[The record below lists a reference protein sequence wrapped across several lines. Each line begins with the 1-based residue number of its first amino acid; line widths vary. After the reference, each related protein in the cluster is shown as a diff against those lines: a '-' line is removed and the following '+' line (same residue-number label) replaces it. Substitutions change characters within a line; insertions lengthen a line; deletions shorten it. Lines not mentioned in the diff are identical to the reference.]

1 LEVLSLFQFKDGV
14 SVMYQKKILS
24 NHNNLI
30 SANRAKKLIP
40 GGAHT
45 YSKGADQFP
54 HNAPMIID
62 RGYGC
67 NLWDVDGNQ
76 FTDLAMSLGT
86 VTLGHAY
93 EPVLEAVRKE
103 ILRGV
108 NFCRP
113 SIIEGELAEL
123 LVDIIP
129 SAEMVKFAKN
139 GSDAVTAAVKLAR
152 AYTGRKYIARCQDDA
167 FNAVHDW
174 FIGSTVVTRG
184 IPEEVQKLTLKFKY
198 NDLESCVQLFEQFP
212 GNIACVI
219 LEPVSFERPKDGFLA
234 ALKDLC
240 EKNGALLIFDE
251 VVSGF
256 RFALG
261 GAQEMVGVTPHLSAF
276 GKAMAN
282 GFSVSALVGQREFM
296 RLGGIDHEQERV
308 FLLSTTHG
316 GETHSLAAAI
326 ASISELRKHNV
337 INHFWTIGQQ
347 LIDGVRRVADE
358 VGAAKYIEAI
368 GFGVKPAFS
377 FKDESGQVS
386 MVARTLFLQETISR
400 GLLMPYVV
408 PSYAHKTET
417 INSALEIIREAL
429 MVMKKAADGPGI
441 ASAVKGDI
449 VKPVFRKFN

>member
-1 LEVLSLFQFKDGV
+1 MSQSLRK
-14 SVMYQKKILS
+14 
-24 NHNNLI
+24 NTNNLI
-30 SANRAKKLIP
+30 AAAKAAKLIP

-54 HNAPMIID
+54 HNAPMIIQ
-62 RGYGC
+62 RGMGC

-76 FTDLAMSLGT
+76 YTDLAMSLGT

-93 EPVLEAVRKE
+93 EPVLEAVRNE

-152 AYTGRKYIARCQDDA
+152 AYTRRKYIVRCQDDA

-174 FIGSTVVTRG
+174 FIGSTVMTRG
-184 IPEEVQKLTLKFKY
+184 IPEEVQQLTLKFKY
-198 NDLESCVQLFEQFP
+198 NDLESCAKLFDQFP
-212 GNIACVI
+212 EDIACVL
-219 LEPVSFERPKDGFLA
+219 LEPVSFEQPNDGFLS
-234 ALKDLC
+234 ALKELC

-296 RLGGIDHEQERV
+296 RLGGIDHDQERV

-326 ASISELRKHNV
+326 ASISELRKHN
-337 INHFWTIGQQ
+337 IISHFWAIGQQ
-347 LIDGVRRVADE
+347 LIDGVRKVATE
-358 VGAAKYIEAI
+358 VGAEKYIEVM

-377 FKDESGQVS
+377 FRDESGQIS
-386 MVARTLFLQETISR
+386 MIARTLFLQETISR

-417 INSALEIIREAL
+417 IDLALEIIRETL
-429 MVMKKAADGPGI
+429 IVMKKAAEGPGM
-441 ASAVKGDI
+441 ASAIVGSV

>member
-1 LEVLSLFQFKDGV
+1 MKVKDLK
-14 SVMYQKKILS
+14 YERNNIL
-24 NHNNLI
+24 
-30 SANRAKKLIP
+30 AEKAKWFIP

-45 YSKGADQFP
+45 YSKGDDQFP
-54 HNAPMIID
+54 ANAPKIID
-62 RGYGC
+62 RGLGC
-67 NLWDVDGNQ
+67 MLWDVDGNQ
-76 FTDLAMSLGT
+76 FTDFAMSLGT

-93 EPVLEAVRKE
+93 EPILEAVRKE
-103 ILRGV
+103 ITRGV

-129 SAEMVKFAKN
+129 SAEMVKFGKN

-152 AYTGRKYIARCQDDA
+152 AYTGRKYVARCQDDA
-167 FNAVHDW
+167 FNAIHDW
-174 FIGSTVVTRG
+174 FIGSTVMTRG
-184 IPEEVQKLTLKFKY
+184 VPEEIQALTLKFKY
-198 NDLESCVQLFEQFP
+198 NNLDSCQQLFDQHS
-212 GNIACVI
+212 GQIACFL
-219 LEPVSFERPKDGFLA
+219 LEPLSFEEPRDDFLEK
-234 ALKDLC
+234 LKVLC

-261 GAQEMVGVTPHLSAF
+261 GAQEVAGVMPHLSAF

-282 GFSVSALVGQREFM
+282 GFSTSALVGQREFM
-296 RLGGIDHEQERV
+296 RIGGIDHEQERV

-326 ASISELRKHNV
+326 ATIKEIQKHNV
-337 INHFWTIGQQ
+337 IDHFWNTGQS
-347 LIDGVRRVADE
+347 LMDGVRSVASE
-358 VGAAKYIEAI
+358 VRAEKYVNVF

-377 FKDESGQVS
+377 FNDEHGKIS
-386 MVARTLFLQETISR
+386 MTARTLFLQETVAR

-408 PSYAHKTET
+408 PSYAHKKEN
-417 INSALEIIREAL
+417 IDFAIECIRDALVA
-429 MVMKKAADGPGI
+429 MKNAADGAGME
-441 ASAVKGDI
+441 SALRGKA